1 MIQDIDPLIQSLYQ
15 VFDLIG
21 VVLNGIIGGTIARRR
36 EFDIIGF
43 VFLALFS
50 ALAGGMIRDMLISSG
65 PAAAISDPLYLT
77 LACVGALIAFLI
89 DLKGKAWEIFREHA
103 DAVILGVWCTTG
115 CVKALAYGMP
125 FIACVFLGV
134 LTAVGG
140 GMVRDVASGMIP
152 SVFGGSPLYAV
163 PAVLT
168 GIVMASFAHFD
179 KFALGMIISPFVG
192 CGLAILAYWRGWVLP
207 RAGTAPLNSTATQVA
222 AMAKKA
228 ELKGF
233 RRGRRKQKKLPHQD
247 SNLE

>member
-1 MIQDIDPLIQSLYQ
+1 MQDVDPLINSLYQ
-15 VFDLIG
+15 AFDLIG

-50 ALAGGMIRDMLISSG
+50 GLAGGMIRDMLIASG

-77 LACVGALIAFLI
+77 LACVGALIAFLT
-89 DLKGKAWEIFREHA
+89 DLKGKAWEIFREHG
-103 DAVILGVWCTTG
+103 DAIILGVWSTTG
-115 CVKALAYGMP
+115 CVKALANGMP
-125 FIACVFLGV
+125 LIACVFLGV

-152 SVFGGSPLYAV
+152 AVFGGTPLYAV

-168 GIVMASFAHFD
+168 GVVMVGFAHFD
-179 KFALGMIISPFVG
+179 HFALGMVIAPIVG
-192 CGLAILAYWRGWVLP
+192 SGMAITSYWRGWVLP
-207 RAGTAPLNSTATQVA
+207 RAGVAPVNYTAAQVA
-222 AMAKKA
+222 AIAKKA
-228 ELKGF
+228 ERKGF
-233 RRGRRKQKKLPHQD
+233 RRGHGKRKKLPHQD

>member
-1 MIQDIDPLIQSLYQ
+1 MIQDVDPLIHSLYQ

-50 ALAGGMIRDMLISSG
+50 ALAGGMIRDMLIASG

-77 LACVGALIAFLI
+77 LACVGALIAFLT
-89 DLKGKAWEIFREHA
+89 DLKGKAWEIFLEHA

-115 CVKALAYGMP
+115 CVKALTHGMP

-140 GMVRDVASGMIP
+140 GMVRDVASGQIP

-168 GIVMASFAHFD
+168 GIVMASFAYFD
-179 KFALGMIISPFVG
+179 QFALGMVISPFVG
-192 CGLAILAYWRGWVLP
+192 FGLAVMAYWRGWVLP
-207 RAGTAPLNSTATQVA
+207 RAGIAPLNYTAAQVA
-222 AMAKKA
+222 SIARKA
-228 ELKGF
+228 EIRGF
-233 RRGRRKQKKLPHQD
+233 RRGRRKRKQTPP
-247 SNLE
+247 NAE

>member
-1 MIQDIDPLIQSLYQ
+1 MQDVDPLIQSLYQ
-15 VFDLIG
+15 AFDLIG

-50 ALAGGMIRDMLISSG
+50 GLAGGMIRDMLIANG

-77 LACVGALIAFLI
+77 LACVGALIAFLT
-89 DLKGKAWEIFREHA
+89 DLKGKAWEFFREHG
-103 DAVILGVWCTTG
+103 DAIILGVWSTTG
-115 CVKALAYGMP
+115 CVKGLANDMP
-125 FIACVFLGV
+125 LIACVFLGV

-152 SVFGGSPLYAV
+152 SVFGGTPLYAV

-168 GIVMASFAHFD
+168 GVVMVGFAEYD
-179 KFALGMIISPFVG
+179 KFALGMIIAPIVG
-192 CGLAILAYWRGWVLP
+192 CGMAITSYWRGWVLP
-207 RAGTAPLNSTATQVA
+207 RAGVAPVNYTAAQVA
-222 AMAKKA
+222 AIAKKA

-233 RRGRRKQKKLPHQD
+233 RRGSKKRTEKKQGD
-247 SNLE
+247 S